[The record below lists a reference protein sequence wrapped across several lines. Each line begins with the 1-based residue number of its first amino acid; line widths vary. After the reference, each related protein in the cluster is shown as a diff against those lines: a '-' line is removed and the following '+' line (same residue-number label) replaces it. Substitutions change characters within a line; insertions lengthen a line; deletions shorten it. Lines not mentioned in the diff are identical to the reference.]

1 MATDFKYSVSLM
13 AFFLVVNF
21 FVIHPLVWDD
31 IGYSKEEVTEKIVL
45 SIVGPFLF
53 MGFST
58 MVTLVNILLAE
69 NRKRTSE
76 LEELLDWI
84 KNGVILQNSVN
95 GSKAIKF
102 SNKFSRRIL
111 KKFYEQEEDV
121 TVEDTE

>member
-69 NRKRTSE
+69 NRKRTSTAPWSCSPRTQRVRA
-76 LEELLDWI
+76 L
-84 KNGVILQNSVN
+84 
-95 GSKAIKF
+95 
-102 SNKFSRRIL
+102 
-111 KKFYEQEEDV
+111 
-121 TVEDTE
+121 